1 MLGSAN
7 LSPLAG
13 IHTLGTIK
21 EELTMRRRTFDAL
34 VSAAGLLLA
43 AVLVV
48 AGVLLTWGHSYAN
61 NQVTSQLSAQ
71 KIVFPTTSSPEFKI
85 LPAAN
90 RAQMAT
96 YAGQAMTNGAQAEV
110 YANYF
115 IGRHL
120 FLIGGGKT
128 YSQLATQSLAQP
140 KNTALANQVQ
150 TVFRGTTLR
159 SMLLE
164 AYGFWQFGQIA
175 LIAAIAAYIA
185 AGLMLVL
192 SVLGFVHLRRTA
204 PEAEIL
210 PKLATRVQTNA
221 S

>member
-1 MLGSAN
+1 
-7 LSPLAG
+7 
-13 IHTLGTIK
+13 
-21 EELTMRRRTFDAL
+21 MRRRTFDAL
-34 VSAAGLLLA
+34 AAAAGLILA
-43 AVLVV
+43 AILAV

-61 NQVTSQLSAQ
+61 NQVSSQLSAQ

-90 RAQMAT
+90 RAQMAK
-96 YAGQAMTNGAQAEV
+96 YAGQLMTNGAQAET

-120 FLIGGGKT
+120 LLIGGGKT
-128 YSQLATQSLAQP
+128 YSQLSTQSLAQP
-140 KNTALANQVQ
+140 KNTALAGQVQ

-164 AYGFWQFGQIA
+164 AYGFWQLGQIA
-175 LIAAIAAYIA
+175 LIAAIASFIA

-192 SVLGFVHLRRTA
+192 SVFGFVHLRHAA

-210 PKLATRVQTNA
+210 PKVATRVQANA
-221 S
+221 T